1 MKYKLEYQFRWVLV
15 LMLLGLIYL
24 SNLIQIK
31 LPFFTV
37 SFPSFFPSFHFE
49 FYIYNIQTV
58 LVWSIGILVGSRLAS
73 LVLCI
78 YIILGL
84 LGLPIFA
91 GGGGL
96 DYYKEPTFGYLIS
109 FPLLTFLSG
118 WFYEKNKKL
127 LSVFVPIFTTHM
139 FGIIYLILFKQQLIY
154 VSWILSFSMI
164 SYDFIFALLLI
175 PILPFISFFVN
186 EMFIQEVPARE
197 SVEFS
202 SRKAM
207 RNL

>member
-58 LVWSIGILVGSRLAS
+58 LVWSIGILVGPRLAS
-73 LVLCI
+73 LALCI

-109 FPLLTFLSG
+109 FPILAFLSG

-139 FGIIYLILFKQQLIY
+139 FGIIYLVLFKQQLIY

>member
-73 LVLCI
+73 LALCI

-109 FPLLTFLSG
+109 FPILAFLSG

-139 FGIIYLILFKQQLIY
+139 FGIIYLVLFKQQLIY

-175 PILPFISFFVN
+175 PVLPLFLF
-186 EMFIQEVPARE
+186 
-197 SVEFS
+197 
-202 SRKAM
+202 
-207 RNL
+207 L